1 MTISGVEIL
10 LLLALLVLLLG
21 LIVALSPPQRLLR
34 RIGVSFGPTGAE
46 RLLAEQRACALLRQQ
61 LGDEGFALLL
71 RRGYLEIP
79 SPSLPDRTY
88 RIPYIH
94 GMVDVIE
101 GGLATMRLCIV
112 PTRWIPDCDLVIMH
126 KVLIEGDEAR
136 YLRVANRFP
145 TVAARLMR
153 G

>member
-1 MTISGVEIL
+1 MTLGGTEIAL
-10 LLLALLVLLLG
+10 LLLVLALLLG
-21 LIVALSPPQRLLR
+21 LIGILSFPQRLLR
-34 RIGVSFGPTGAE
+34 RIGAPTGPTGEE
-46 RLLAEQRACALLRQQ
+46 RLLAEERARTLLRQQ
-61 LGDEGFALLL
+61 LGEERFALLL

-79 SPSLPDRTY
+79 SPSLPDRSY
-88 RIPYIH
+88 RIPYTQ

-101 GGLATMRLCIV
+101 GGVATMRLCIV
-112 PTRWIPDCDLVIMH
+112 PTRWVPDGDLVIMH

-145 TVAARLMR
+145 TMAARLVR

>member
-1 MTISGVEIL
+1 MVIGGLGLLIL
-10 LLLALLVLLLG
+10 AFLLIALLG
-21 LIVALSPPQRLLR
+21 LIVALSSPQRLLR
-34 RIGVSFGPTGAE
+34 RFGVPLGPTGEE
-46 RLLAEQRACALLRQQ
+46 RLLAEQRARALLQQQ
-61 LGDEGFALLL
+61 LGDEGFALLV

-88 RIPYIH
+88 RIPFTH
-94 GMVDVIE
+94 GMVEVIE

-112 PTRWIPDCDLVIMH
+112 PTRWVPDCDLVIMH
-126 KVLIEGDEAR
+126 KLLIEGDEAR

-145 TVAARLMR
+145 TVASRFMR